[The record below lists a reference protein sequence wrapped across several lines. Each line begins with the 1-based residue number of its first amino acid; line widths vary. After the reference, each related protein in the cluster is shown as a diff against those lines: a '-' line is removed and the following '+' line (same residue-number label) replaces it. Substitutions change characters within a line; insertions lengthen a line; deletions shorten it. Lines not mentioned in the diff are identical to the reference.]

1 MIASTKYNIADIHWI
16 ASFEVEENSIHSQF
30 VIYWISFDSSLT
42 IGLRNKKKAGR
53 RIWNHDG
60 DEWNKCMIVYVWM
73 REPDGKF
80 DQYIWNGCTRNQE
93 DILFVKIYHLLI

>member
-42 IGLRNKKKAGR
+42 IGLRNKKQEEEYE
-53 RIWNHDG
+53 ITMVMNEINVWLCMC
-60 DEWNKCMIVYVWM
+60 EWK
-73 REPDGKF
+73 PDGKF
-80 DQYIWNGCTRNQE
+80 DQ
-93 DILFVKIYHLLI
+93 

>member
-1 MIASTKYNIADIHWI
+1 MDWEI
-16 ASFEVEENSIHSQF
+16 
-30 VIYWISFDSSLT
+30 
-42 IGLRNKKKAGR
+42 KKKAGR

-93 DILFVKIYHLLI
+93 DIPFVKIYHLLILKKYLGCYIF